1 MGNGIV
7 KYIKYVFDCVLN
19 LVYDV
24 ECGCVICGQDIEEE
38 YICNRCIKKILDKE
52 IHHFIKG
59 EGLKFRCI
67 SAAYYSGVMKEL
79 ILKFKYKNDFKCG
92 AIIGEILCR
101 ILAKVAIE
109 YDYIAYIPSSKAAL
123 KKRGYNQAEY
133 IAKFIAERMD
143 KKLLHCLS
151 KDNKAKDQI
160 GLDNIQRWMNL
171 KESFKIKDNKL
182 IENSRILLVDDVV
195 TTGATAFYCSKLLIK
210 KGCSEVI
217 VLTAAKS
224 KL

>member
-1 MGNGIV
+1 MGNGII

-24 ECGCVICGQDIEEE
+24 DSNCVICGQDIEEQC
-38 YICNRCIKKILDKE
+38 ICNNCIKKVLDKE
-52 IHHFIKG
+52 IHHFING
-59 EGLKFRCI
+59 EELKLKCI
-67 SAAYYSGVMKEL
+67 SGAYYSGVMREL

-92 AIIGEILCR
+92 TIIGEILCG
-101 ILAKVAIE
+101 ILAKIAIE
-109 YDYIAYIPSSKAAL
+109 YDYIACVPSSKAAL

-143 KKLLHCLS
+143 KKFLNCLS

-160 GLDNIQRWMNL
+160 GLDNIQRWINL
-171 KESFKIKDNKL
+171 KESFKIKDDKL
-182 IENSRILLVDDVV
+182 VENSRILLVDDVV